1 MNNTTNTN
9 NQVNKPEG
17 ARKPVSPNQ
26 TVAEQ
31 KHNAMMNNQVDEFE
45 IDDDEEEYF
54 EAEEINNND
63 NNMEVD
69 TMMNNYT
76 HTISFKNEES
86 FKAVMEEVI
95 VPLFNKQ
102 MTDENVFAPDYNT
115 LMINVNA
122 LDETLQTILTVA
134 LCSRRKDTENYGQIV
149 IDKNLP
155 AVSNNHIFRKVMDS
169 KAVKTFH
176 EQYVELEALQGHFI
190 ALDITKN
197 GSKKVEAI
205 IFDITPEKKD
215 KLQTMFK
222 TSMMMKKTAKKVTQ
236 VTNTVNTIVD
246 SFRKD
251 IATEVAGSVATTGV
265 NVALTAVDVAK
276 SAGKAAY
283 KQVAKYAYEN
293 RFSNFYDDEMRNATN
308 LIKQAW
314 NERKLMKGNND
325 DEEMFY

>member
-1 MNNTTNTN
+1 MNNNTNTN
-9 NQVNKPEG
+9 RVNVPQGTK
-17 ARKPVSPNQ
+17 KPVTNNQ
-26 TVAEQ
+26 TQAEQ
-31 KHNAMMNNQVDEFE
+31 KHNTVINNQVEEFE

-54 EAEEINNND
+54 EAEETTNNNV
-63 NNMEVD
+63 EVD
-69 TMMNNYT
+69 TMANNYT
-76 HTISFKNEES
+76 HTISFEKEES
-86 FKAVMEEVI
+86 FKAIMEEVI
-95 VPLFNKQ
+95 VPLFNQQ
-102 MTDENVFAPDYNT
+102 MTDENVFAPDYKT

-169 KAVKTFH
+169 KSVKAFH

-197 GSKKVEAI
+197 GVTKVEAI
-205 IFDITPEKKD
+205 IFDITPEKKE

-222 TSMMMKKTAKKVTQ
+222 TSMTMKKTAKQINK

-251 IATEVAGSVATTGV
+251 IATEVAGSAATVGV
-265 NVALTAVDVAK
+265 NAALTVVDVAK
-276 SAGKAAY
+276 SASKAAY
-283 KQVAKYAYEN
+283 KQIAKYAYEN
-293 RFSNFYDDEMRNATN
+293 RFSNFYDEEMQNATN

-314 NERKLMKGNND
+314 NERKLMKGKND
-325 DEEMFY
+325 DEEFFF

>member
-1 MNNTTNTN
+1 MNNNTNTN
-9 NQVNKPEG
+9 KVNAPQG
-17 ARKPVSPNQ
+17 TRRPVTNNQ
-26 TVAEQ
+26 TDAEQ
-31 KHNAMMNNQVDEFE
+31 RHNAMINNQVEEFE

-54 EAEEINNND
+54 EPEESINNN
-63 NNMEVD
+63 NVEVD

-76 HTISFKNEES
+76 HTISFEREES
-86 FKAVMEEVI
+86 FRAVMEEVI
-95 VPLFNKQ
+95 VPLFNQQ
-102 MTDENVFAPDYNT
+102 MTDENVFAPDYKT

-122 LDETLQTILTVA
+122 LDETLQTILTIA

-149 IDKNLP
+149 INKNLP

-169 KAVKTFH
+169 KSVKAFH

-190 ALDITKN
+190 ALEITKN
-197 GSKKVEAI
+197 GVKKVEAI

-222 TSMMMKKTAKKVTQ
+222 TSMVMKKTAKNITKA
-236 VTNTVNTIVD
+236 TNTVNTIVD

-251 IATEVAGSVATTGV
+251 IATEVAGSVATIGV
-265 NVALTAVDVAK
+265 NVAFTVADVAK

-293 RFSNFYDDEMRNATN
+293 RFSNFYDDEMKNATS

-314 NERKLMKGNND
+314 NERKLMKGNKD
-325 DEEMFY
+325 DEEFFF